1 MLKNWSAFLIIL
13 ELMKEQEQIQK
24 LQEELDLLKSQLDD
38 QQARIEEL
46 QMDIIRLSG
55 GGAAPSYARSNKPT
69 NAWSLEN
76 FIGLRLIHF
85 IGIIVLVIGLSIGV
99 KYAIDQNLIS
109 QAMRIGLA
117 YSAGIVLYL
126 LSLKLRKNYI
136 LFSAILFSG
145 ALASLY
151 FTTYGAYV
159 YYNMISSTA
168 AFIIMIVLTG
178 YTVYEANRYNRQ
190 EIALLGLVGAYS
202 IPFLI
207 SKNSERAD
215 LFFLYILLINLGVSY
230 LSVKKLW
237 KGVGRTAELLTWI
250 LFIGWSIARYK
261 HVQQNTGLVFMSLF
275 FLIFF
280 AAILAYRFFQKQSL
294 TRNDTWMVLLNNL
307 GLYLGSLFIFGS
319 TFHRDDLATIAL
331 ALCVFTSVQSI
342 LFYSIWKDE
351 PFTTKVL
358 SNLSLILFALFVL
371 FFWRGVTVTL
381 LWLLTSVIVFIFGVR
396 MKSVSARMS
405 AIILMGATLCKLVL
419 FDSLTFT
426 TIQKVI
432 SYLVL
437 GVLLLIISFFY
448 QRKLPAPEGEKAPHT
463 PRP

>member
-1 MLKNWSAFLIIL
+1 
-13 ELMKEQEQIQK
+13 MKEQQQIQK

-46 QMDIIRLSG
+46 QMHIIRLSG

-69 NAWSLEN
+69 NAWSVEI

-215 LFFLYILLINLGVSY
+215 LFFL
-230 LSVKKLW
+230 
-237 KGVGRTAELLTWI
+237 
-250 LFIGWSIARYK
+250 
-261 HVQQNTGLVFMSLF
+261 
-275 FLIFF
+275 
-280 AAILAYRFFQKQSL
+280 
-294 TRNDTWMVLLNNL
+294 
-307 GLYLGSLFIFGS
+307 
-319 TFHRDDLATIAL
+319 
-331 ALCVFTSVQSI
+331 
-342 LFYSIWKDE
+342 
-351 PFTTKVL
+351 
-358 SNLSLILFALFVL
+358 
-371 FFWRGVTVTL
+371 
-381 LWLLTSVIVFIFGVR
+381 
-396 MKSVSARMS
+396 
-405 AIILMGATLCKLVL
+405 
-419 FDSLTFT
+419 
-426 TIQKVI
+426 
-432 SYLVL
+432 
-437 GVLLLIISFFY
+437 
-448 QRKLPAPEGEKAPHT
+448 
-463 PRP
+463 